1 MNIEIQKEFYHE
13 AWRSFFADLSPVRG
27 SEQGG
32 VRPVLIVQ
40 NNRGNRYSQTII
52 VAAITSK
59 KMTQLLPT
67 QLFLGK
73 EESGLQRDSIILV
86 EQLRTIDKSRL
97 QEKVCYLT
105 QTKMQEVDQALKVSL
120 GLLVKGGK

>member
-1 MNIEIQKEFYHE
+1 MRRGEV
-13 AWRSFFADLSPVRG
+13 FFADLSPVRG

-59 KMTQLLPT
+59 KMIQLLPT

>member
-1 MNIEIQKEFYHE
+1 MRRGEI
-13 AWRSFFADLSPVRG
+13 FFADLSPVRG

-32 VRPVLIVQ
+32 IRPVLIVQ
-40 NNRGNRYSQTII
+40 NDRGNRYSQTII

-59 KMTQLLPT
+59 QMPQLLPT
-67 QLFLGK
+67 QLFLAK

-97 QEKVCYLT
+97 QEKICRLPKI
-105 QTKMQEVDQALKVSL
+105 KMQEVDRALRISL
-120 GLLVKGGK
+120 GLLVKGGR